1 MNSQPDGHGI
11 IENDCVIN
19 RKKSSTM
26 NSRLF
31 LVTMLIAGLTSC
43 RFEHRVVEE
52 TYPDGTPKRIC
63 IYKGKG
69 QGRELLK
76 ETTYY
81 PNKVMQMEGT
91 YRDNKR
97 DGKWTYWYEN
107 GKVWSEGTY
116 VKGKADGKRI
126 TYFENGKVRYDG
138 FYREDMRAG
147 KWRFFDENGRLL
159 KELDYTG
166 TMK

>member
-1 MNSQPDGHGI
+1 M
-11 IENDCVIN
+11 
-19 RKKSSTM
+19 KTK
-26 NSRLF
+26 LF
-31 LVTMLIAGLTSC
+31 LLTVLIIGLSSC
-43 RFEHRVVEE
+43 RFENKVVEE
-52 TYPDGTPKRIC
+52 TYDDGSPKRVC

-69 QGRELLK
+69 DSRELMK

-81 PNKVMQMEGT
+81 PNKQAQMEGT
-91 YRDNKR
+91 YKDNKR

-116 VKGKADGKRI
+116 LRGKSEGKRT

-138 FYREDMRAG
+138 FYKEDMRVG

-159 KELDYTG
+159 KELDYSAPPKET
-166 TMK
+166 KP